1 MLCDCRRLN
10 VAHVIAALLENF
22 PPFRLSSFNH
32 SSPFILPEESEREGF
47 VFVERLK
54 EGNSTSDVT
63 SSNAPNADSSPA
75 TTSAASPTKQS
86 ATSAST
92 SSNVD
97 ADAALAAR
105 LGDLDV
111 RRGQVETES
120 IQKTSPSHSIGAAAA
135 TSGVTNSGGG
145 EADNF
150 LTLKYVKGGFCLDKK
165 LEKKVK
171 NRQSNSSS
179 AYDDEP
185 WLRPKLDLD
194 EFEYDFTLE
203 RSVLRDYS

>member
-1 MLCDCRRLN
+1 MPSLPCGDDLVVDPL
-10 VAHVIAALLENF
+10 VAVI
-22 PPFRLSSFNH
+22 
-32 SSPFILPEESEREGF
+32 
-47 VFVERLK
+47 
-54 EGNSTSDVT
+54 
-63 SSNAPNADSSPA
+63 
-75 TTSAASPTKQS
+75 
-86 ATSAST
+86 
-92 SSNVD
+92 
-97 ADAALAAR
+97 
-105 LGDLDV
+105 
-111 RRGQVETES
+111 VETES
-120 IQKTSPSHSIGAAAA
+120 IQKTSPSHSIGAAA
-135 TSGVTNSGGG
+135 TSGVANSG